1 MNLKNDIIIG
11 CKGFFMGA
19 ANVVPGVSGG
29 TIALITN
36 IFERLIASL
45 NSLMGVKVWKSLAQ
59 GRFKEFWKAIDG
71 EFLASLLLGTAIS
84 IFSLAKAVTWCLTYH
99 PIQTWALFF
108 GLILASSFAM
118 LKDIKGWKLTDILLT
133 ASGVVLGLAVCA
145 LSPTTTPDGLW
156 FIAICGAVAICT
168 MILPG
173 ISGSFILVILGKYDL
188 VMKAVGDL
196 DWPILLSFAI
206 GCALGI
212 AAFAKC
218 LHWLMAR
225 WEKQTL
231 LVLIGFVIGTLVK
244 VWPWADK
251 EALQEAQMLRSGVAE
266 PLQMELWSAVAF
278 MVIGAGIIVA
288 VELLNRRKNV
298 QASE

>member
-11 CKGFFMGA
+11 AKGFFMGA

-36 IFERLIASL
+36 IFERIISAL
-45 NSLMGVKVWKSLAQ
+45 NSLMSASVWKSLKTDGVKA
-59 GRFKEFWKAIDG
+59 FWKAIDG
-71 EFLASLLLGTAIS
+71 EFLVSLLAGTAIS
-84 IFSLAKAVTWCLTYH
+84 IFSLAKVVTWCLAYH

-108 GLILASSFAM
+108 GLILASVFTM
-118 LKDIKGWKLTDILLT
+118 LKDVKGWKVSDILLT
-133 ASGVVLGLAVCA
+133 IVGAALGLAVCK
-145 LSPTTTPDGLW
+145 LTPTQTPDGLW

-196 DWPILLSFAI
+196 NLPILISFAI

-212 AAFAKC
+212 MAFAKF
-218 LHWLMAR
+218 LNWVLAR
-225 WEKQTL
+225 WERQTM

-251 EALQEAQMLRSGVAE
+251 AALESAQMLRTGVAGQPIE
-266 PLQMELWSAVAF
+266 MQVCSAVIF
-278 MVIGAGIIVA
+278 MVLGAALIIA
-288 VELLNRRKNV
+288 VEWLGHRKKK
-298 QASE
+298 

>member
-11 CKGFFMGA
+11 AKGFFMGA

-36 IFERLIASL
+36 IFERIISAL
-45 NSLMGVKVWKSLAQ
+45 NSLMSVSVWKSLKTDGVKA
-59 GRFKEFWKAIDG
+59 FWKAIDG
-71 EFLASLLLGTAIS
+71 EFLVSLLAGTAIS
-84 IFSLAKAVTWCLTYH
+84 IFSLAKVVTWCLTYH

-108 GLILASSFAM
+108 GLILASIFTM
-118 LKDIKGWKLTDILLT
+118 LKDVKGWKVTDVLLT
-133 ASGVVLGLAVCA
+133 IAGAALGLAVCK
-145 LSPTTTPDGLW
+145 LTPTQTPDGLW
-156 FIAICGAVAICT
+156 FIAICGAIAICT

-188 VMKAVGDL
+188 IMKAVGDL
-196 DWPILLSFAI
+196 NLPILISFAI

-212 AAFAKC
+212 MAFAKF
-218 LHWLMAR
+218 LNWMLAR
-225 WEKQTL
+225 WERQTL

-251 EALQEAQMLRSGVAE
+251 AALETAQLLRTGVAGQPIE
-266 PLQMELWSAVAF
+266 MQVCSAVIF
-278 MVIGAGIIVA
+278 MVLGAALIIA
-288 VELLNRRKNV
+288 VEWLGHRKK
-298 QASE
+298 